1 MDEHEQESRQ
11 PIELYTLPSDMEG
24 FTHDVFINGDRR
36 FSVNLEDLSE
46 RGLLELISE
55 SMQFGAELLLADMG
69 KFVDDTASF
78 KEQ

>member
-1 MDEHEQESRQ
+1 MNEHEQESRQ
-11 PIELYTLPSDMEG
+11 PIELYTLPSDTEG

-69 KFVDDTASF
+69 KFVDDTASCN
-78 KEQ
+78 EQ